1 MLNKFSGTGESSV
14 TLIDKILTSYV
25 IDASLKWKNQE
36 FYFRSFA
43 KIQFRK
49 TAVKKWSLRFENKKI
64 SNRFWERYLW
74 SG

>member
-43 KIQFRK
+43 KIQLRK
-49 TAVKKWSLRFENKKI
+49 TAVKK
-64 SNRFWERYLW
+64 
-74 SG
+74 